1 MGTSAIMIR
10 RRAFAKDTST
20 PISSKQSS
28 LREGLARGR
37 MENGVDLGLG
47 VFSQR
52 MAEGVTA

>member
-1 MGTSAIMIR
+1 MIR
-10 RRAFAKDTST
+10 RKAFAKDTST

-28 LREGLARGR
+28 LREGRSRGR

-52 MAEGVTA
+52 MVEGVTA